1 MKNFLF
7 KIFLFFN
14 TFFLLIFIFFS
25 SLEDQLA
32 QDAYYYRFTT
42 QKQNSL
48 ILGNSR
54 ASQGLIPEIFN
65 NELNINIYNY
75 GFTISNSPY
84 GPSYLESIKKKLN
97 NETKEGIFILTV
109 DPWSISTINNPND
122 NINLFLEKERF
133 IGKLNFVNVNPN
145 FEYLFRFS
153 QANNFYDL
161 LNKNIKNPSTYLHKK
176 SGWLE
181 INVPM
186 DSISFNKR
194 LVDKILDYN
203 KKIDLYTHS
212 EKRLTY
218 LKETIDYLK
227 SFGKVYLVRLPVHIK
242 MMEIENEF
250 MPNFNNKIESL
261 ITNDVVF
268 FDMTKSDQK
277 YVYTDGNH
285 LHKSSSMIVS
295 YQISDLIKSNP

>member
-7 KIFLFFN
+7 KIFSFFI

-97 NETKEGIFILTV
+97 NETKEAVFILAV

-145 FEYLFRFS
+145 FEYLFQFS
-153 QANNFYDL
+153 QNSFYDL
-161 LNKNIKNPSTYLHKK
+161 LNKNIKNPSTYLHKN

-181 INVPM
+181 INVP
-186 DSISFNKR
+186 
-194 LVDKILDYN
+194 
-203 KKIDLYTHS
+203 
-212 EKRLTY
+212 
-218 LKETIDYLK
+218 
-227 SFGKVYLVRLPVHIK
+227 
-242 MMEIENEF
+242 
-250 MPNFNNKIESL
+250 
-261 ITNDVVF
+261 
-268 FDMTKSDQK
+268 
-277 YVYTDGNH
+277 
-285 LHKSSSMIVS
+285 
-295 YQISDLIKSNP
+295 